1 MIKSIPFGKPI
12 ISQSVLLKIKKII
25 DSGHLVHGK
34 YQIEFEKTFRNQ
46 NKSLYVTTVSN
57 CTSGMLLFYMCKNLK
72 KGDEVIVPATTHIA
86 TANAIEATGA
96 KPIFVDVNISNGC
109 IDLEKAK
116 KKINSKTKGI
126 VVVHYLGF
134 PVDIEK
140 LDYFKKKNLFVVEDC
155 ALAIGSAYNDIKV
168 GNFGDF
174 ASFSFYPVKHITTGE
189 GGMIIS
195 KNKKDFD
202 RILSLK
208 SFGYFHRKGIKKE
221 RYNYDVKD
229 CGLNFRLNEISCCI
243 GESQLK
249 DFQNFKQ
256 IRKKNYNLMREKFL
270 TLPEISIMEENNK
283 KYKPNYYAFSVTLK
297 NKNKNYRNEFIQKLK
312 REGIGTSVYYPRP
325 LPEMLYYKKK
335 YKIKEKF
342 LNSKIISYNSFV
354 LPIGQHIKKNDIEY
368 IYKKFK
374 KIIYETK

>member
-1 MIKSIPFGKPI
+1 MKAIPFGKPI
-12 ISQSVLLKIKKII
+12 INQSVVSKIKKILV
-25 DSGHLVHGK
+25 SGQLVHGK
-34 YQIEFEKTFRNQ
+34 YQKRFEKIFKIQ
-46 NKSLYVTTVSN
+46 NGSSFVTTVAN
-57 CTSGMLLFYMCKNLK
+57 CTSGMLLYYMCKNLN
-72 KGDEVIVPATTHIA
+72 KGDEIIVPATTHVA
-86 TANAIEATGA
+86 TAHAIEATGA

-116 KKINSKTKGI
+116 KKISPKTKGI

-140 LDYFKKKNLFVVEDC
+140 LYYFKKKGLFVVEDC
-155 ALAIGSAYNDIKV
+155 ALAIGSSYNGIKV

-189 GGMIIS
+189 GGMIVS
-195 KNKKDFD
+195 NNKKDFE
-202 RILSLK
+202 RVLSLK
-208 SFGYFHRKGIKKE
+208 SFGYFHRKGLKKE

-249 DFQNFKQ
+249 DFEIIRK
-256 IRKKNYNLMREKFL
+256 IRKKNYNLMRKKFL
-270 TLPEISIMEENNK
+270 SLPEITIMEEKDK

-297 NKNKNYRNEFIQKLK
+297 NNHNRNEFIQKLK
-312 REGIGTSVYYPRP
+312 QEGIGTSVYYPKP
-325 LPEMLYYKKK
+325 LPEMLYYKEK

-342 LNSKIISYNSFV
+342 INSKIISYNSFV
-354 LPIGQHIKKNDIEY
+354 LPIGQHIKIGDIEY
-368 IYKKFK
+368 IYRKFK

>member
-25 DSGHLVHGK
+25 DLGHLVHGK

-354 LPIGQHIKKNDIEY
+354 LPIGQHIKENDIEY